1 MRRHHADLRAN
12 ATVSVW
18 LGDFRSEAA
27 LDDYIRGHFADDF
40 GFEYEPGAS
49 PEACAQPEPV
59 SIAELLN
66 GFSQWRRFVD
76 HAVAQAASAGLSE
89 ASAAVVFYGTRY
101 DPNLVTAHSAPLRF
115 LAAIELLPRAGT
127 PNAPTSG
134 DQERRRPGS
143 VRRPTSR

>member
-76 HAVAQAASAGLSE
+76 HAVVQAASAGLSE
-89 ASAAVVFYGTRY
+89 ASAAVNNAALSPRVRY
-101 DPNLVTAHSAPLRF
+101 HGLAPRYLTPPRF
-115 LAAIELLPRAGT
+115 LMRPLVNGGT
-127 PNAPTSG
+127 LGGPLVGAHP
-134 DQERRRPGS
+134 
-143 VRRPTSR
+143 

>member
-1 MRRHHADLRAN
+1 MAPHHADLRAN

-27 LDDYIRGHFADDF
+27 LDDYMRGRFSDDF
-40 GFEYEPGAS
+40 GFEYEPRAS

-66 GFSQWRRFVD
+66 GFSQWRHFVD
-76 HAVAQAASAGLSE
+76 HAVERAALAGLSE

-101 DPNLVTAHSAPLRF
+101 DPNLATAHSAPLRF
-115 LAAIELLPRAGT
+115 LAAIELLPRAEK
-127 PNAPTSG
+127 PNAPTSD
-134 DQERRRPGS
+134 DQARRRHHR